1 MSVSTGGGGQDV
13 ELNLAP
19 IIDCFTVLIAFM
31 LVSASFLSIGLLDA
45 GIAAAGP
52 SNDKS
57 TPPPISI
64 DVVVKAGLALQVKVT
79 GKETKTINVA
89 AKDGALDLDAL
100 ALQLKPIQD
109 KWKTVNGATISADA
123 DIEYKEVI
131 RTMEATR
138 KHFPAVALGGL

>member
-1 MSVSTGGGGQDV
+1 MSVSSGGGGQEV

-57 TPPPISI
+57 VPPPISVE
-64 DVVVKAGLALQVKVT
+64 VVIQNGLALQVKIS
-79 GKETKTINVA
+79 GKETRTLNVN
-89 AKDGALDLDAL
+89 AKDRALDLDGL
-100 ALQLKPIQD
+100 AGQLKPIQE
-109 KWKTVNGATISADA
+109 KWKTVTGATISAENDV
-123 DIEYKEVI
+123 EYKEVI